1 MYQDTYYIDK
11 TSNTSGDTLAAYG
24 LARLLQVYMGEEV
37 TLTDEGDNYAI
48 HLPSPLTVGLVEGKK
63 FFSLVRFILTV
74 KNASKKPAQTKEL
87 DYETEKTRVSEYF
100 ELRQNLPPEAQGK
113 GADPNHPALERLRGL
128 TPRPE
133 WPLFQAINQMAAI
146 IGYNDLVNRWEENSA
161 NFPDMVK
168 LILFMTSTSPN
179 QLEAAEEQWKA
190 GLKEGLFKGKAAA
203 TASQL
208 FNPASGKGQNSAKS
222 SALAM
227 GNLTNFWLLEFLK
240 GVGAFEAA
248 APRLIKNPNN
258 PRAKDRKLYV
268 LAPQN
273 IGLQTNR
280 EVWETFQQAFRSDS
294 SVKMDINAALLYTR
308 TYLNKSEVMAIARA
322 DSPFNFE
329 GWGPENYVNGLWSV
343 FYKDLGNSSA
353 VMNIS
358 FIGLPNWIPQVETPE
373 EIKQYQDIIEEHEKL
388 LKPLKEER
396 SEEYDLLLT
405 YRNFL
410 SGKDLAALFDF
421 CADYGQY
428 VVRTMEHDWERAGRY
443 LRTPSIENLEVIMTK
458 REPDLEAIVK
468 NEGFKNIAY
477 AIRHSTVIPQRRKS
491 ANGERFYEIRYG
503 LGQDLKRKGQYP
515 EQFMSALTDFVQS
528 YNQETEQLYERHKE
542 QKRKKVTIQDL
553 EEITVL
559 IKNNS
564 SELICNMLVA
574 FGYATERR
582 TTASDEQAP
591 PDLQQPEQS
600 NDND

>member
-11 TSNTSGDTLAAYG
+11 TSNTASDTLAAYG
-24 LARLLQVYMGEEV
+24 LARLLQSYMGEEV
-37 TLTDEGDNYAI
+37 TLTDEGDKYSI
-48 HLPSPLTVGLVEGKK
+48 HLPNALTVELVEGGK
-63 FFSLVRFILTV
+63 FFSLVEFILTA

-87 DYETEKTRVSEYF
+87 NYEEYKIRVNEYF
-100 ELRQNLPPEAQGK
+100 ELRKNLPQEAQGK
-113 GADPNHPALERLRGL
+113 AADPTHPALVRLESL
-128 TPRPE
+128 TPRHA

-146 IGYNDLVNRWEENSA
+146 IGYNELVNRWEENST
-161 NFPDMVK
+161 NFSEMIK

-179 QLEAAEEQWKA
+179 QLEAAEEQWKS
-190 GLKEGLFKGKAAA
+190 GLKEGRFKGKADA

-208 FNPASGKGQNSAKS
+208 FNPASGKGQNSTKS

-227 GNLTNFWLLEFLK
+227 GNLSNFWLLEFLK
-240 GVGAFEAA
+240 GVGAFEAST
-248 APRLIKNPNN
+248 PRLIANPNN
-258 PRAKDRKLYV
+258 PRAKDRKFYV
-268 LAPQN
+268 LAPKN

-280 EVWETFQQAFRSDS
+280 EVWEDFQQTFRKDS
-294 SVKMDINAALLYTR
+294 SVRMDIKAALTYTSIFLHR
-308 TYLNKSEVMAIARA
+308 SEIMATDRA

-358 FIGLPNWIPQVETPE
+358 FIGLPNWIPKVETPE
-373 EIKQYQDIIEEHEKL
+373 EITQYQEIINEHEYL
-388 LKPLKEER
+388 LKYLKEER

-428 VVRTMEHDWERAGRY
+428 VVRTMEHDWERTGRY

-468 NEGFKNIAY
+468 NEGFKSIAY

-491 ANGERFYEIRYG
+491 ANGERFYDIRYG

-515 EQFMSALTDFVQS
+515 EQFMAALTDFVQS
-528 YNQETEQLYERHKE
+528 YNQETEQLYERFKE

-553 EEITVL
+553 EEITAL
-559 IKNNS
+559 IKDNS

-582 TTASDEQAP
+582 TPTSDEPAP
-591 PDLQQPEQS
+591 PDLQQAEQS